1 MHIQVFAETGI
12 IGYILFVL
20 MFYNIIKICYKG
32 KVSNRDC
39 LMASTSIIIPLAF
52 FFPIQQTGSFFGQW
66 GNLFMW
72 FAIALAI
79 SNYQDYKQLKNLQEN
94 AR

>member
-52 FFPIQQTGSFFGQW
+52 FFLFSKQEVFFGQW
-66 GNLFMW
+66 SNLFMW
-72 FAIALAI
+72 FSIGFSL
-79 SNYQDYKQLKNLQEN
+79 SHFNTKT
-94 AR
+94 